1 MVTDPDRFGEDDLV
15 ERQKRPWDSRTSRFQ
30 FMLDT
35 SLSDAEKFPLK
46 ISDLIVTSVN
56 PTHAPDNIIWS
67 SDPANLIKDIAYVGL
82 PGDYAYGP
90 VKRRLGCLRWDNL
103 ARLTRRVEDRMRQLR
118 LLSPAETVYCTAHEM
133 RVIRTDIQ
141 TEPF

>member
-1 MVTDPDRFGEDDLV
+1 MGRSNFTL
-15 ERQKRPWDSRTSRFQ
+15 Q

-90 VKRRLGCLRWDNL
+90 TQRTRRLGSLHRDNL
-103 ARLTRRVEDRMRQLR
+103 ARLIRRVEEQMRQPEII
-118 LLSPAETVYCTAHEM
+118 SPNETVSCTCTKRE
-133 RVIRTDIQ
+133 RIKTDIL